1 MTDGVIQK
9 VSDHALDHRHVGV
22 HQRQSPRHIN
32 TQVHLA
38 RAGGKLKLLRHVG
51 NQFSHGKTLALG
63 LDAAVLKTRQLEQ
76 LLRQMAY
83 LLPLTQRGSEVLL
96 MLLRRQ
102 RGGFER
108 QRFQITQQRRQRGA

>member
-1 MTDGVIQK
+1 M
-9 VSDHALDHRHVGV
+9 
-22 HQRQSPRHIN
+22 
-32 TQVHLA
+32 
-38 RAGGKLKLLRHVG
+38 
-51 NQFSHGKTLALG
+51 LALG

-102 RGGFER
+102 RCGFQR